1 MDEIYEVAFGLIL
14 NSGNSKAKSL
24 LAIESAR
31 EYEFEEAE
39 SLVKE
44 AQEELRLAHK
54 TQTDLIQGEAQGN
67 KTEMNILMVHAQD
80 HLTTAMIMINQAE
93 EFINI
98 YKILNKLLKEEK

>member
-31 EYEFEEAE
+31 EYKFEEAE
-39 SLVKE
+39 TLLKE

-54 TQTDLIQGEAQGN
+54 TQTELIQGEAQGS

-93 EFINI
+93 EFINV
-98 YKILNKLLKEEK
+98 YKIISKLLKEEN